1 MQNPTLIVDS
11 ISKRFGQVQAI
22 GDISLHVE
30 AGEVLGLIG
39 PTGAGK
45 STLIRIIGGIVMPDR
60 GDIYVN
66 GINLYRDYERCMRG
80 TGIVPDRP
88 AFYDY
93 MTGRANLRVFASMY
107 GGVSE
112 GIIQAVIEQ
121 MELERCVDTKVST
134 WASGDLKRLAVAA
147 AIVHSPSL
155 LIIDEVTSGLDTL
168 SVVDLRRLIK
178 RLAREYG
185 MAVIVTA
192 HHMNELEHMCD
203 AVTIMDRGQIIGGG
217 PVEMLKEA
225 NCRRTHYRILLDRP
239 EEAMRYINADLNLG
253 VGLKNDMLI
262 VEVEQD
268 GIPNLIYRL
277 YSRGLLIY
285 EVSPVEPSLEE
296 AYYYTLRSKNR
307 MPGQGGRNGGGY

>member
-11 ISKRFGQVQAI
+11 ISKRFGSVQAI
-22 GDISLHVE
+22 DNISLHVE
-30 AGEVLGLIG
+30 PGEVLGLIG

-45 STLIRIIGGIVMPDR
+45 STLIRVIGGIIMPDK

-66 GINLYRDYERCMRG
+66 GISLYRDYERCMRN

-93 MTGRANLRVFASMY
+93 MTGRGNLRVFASMY
-107 GGVSE
+107 KGVTESV
-112 GIIQAVIEQ
+112 IQSVVERL
-121 MELERCVDTKVST
+121 ELQRCIDTKVST

-147 AIVHSPSL
+147 ALIHSPSL

-168 SVVDLRRLIK
+168 GVVDLRRLLK
-178 RLAREYG
+178 KLAREYG
-185 MAVIVTA
+185 ISVIVTA

-203 AVTIMDRGQIIGGG
+203 AVTIMDKGQIIGGG

-225 NCRRTHYRILLDRP
+225 NCRRTHYRVLLDRP
-239 EEAMRYINADLNLG
+239 EEAMQYISSDLNLG
-253 VGLKNDMLI
+253 VGIKNDALI

-277 YSRGLLIY
+277 YSRGMLIY
-285 EVSPVEPSLEE
+285 EVSPVEPTLEE

-307 MPGQGGRNGGGY
+307 MPSGGNGGAF